1 MVDEVHELMR
11 HSEYAANRV
20 MLSLDGIDS
29 ETREAIARIAAKYMH
44 IPYVDGSIQAEFDPW
59 NGTEGTTALGV
70 LAALKTMAVPEDR
83 KHLHF
88 GYLFLQ
94 EILLRSGYPRLNLP
108 PRPDDLDTAAT
119 WLLRAGRAARDQ
131 LMRYQP
137 CELYDPVRNAR
148 QTVPLYRESLP
159 DLLGEPLQKL
169 LGMRAIAHWPYQAGV
184 EFVFPA
190 VEELLMTLDGY
201 YFGYPTSILDFLLP
215 GGKSPILQRVRQSI
229 AYVPQ
234 LLGF

>member
-1 MVDEVHELMR
+1 
-11 HSEYAANRV
+11 
-20 MLSLDGIDS
+20 
-29 ETREAIARIAAKYMH
+29 
-44 IPYVDGSIQAEFDPW
+44 
-59 NGTEGTTALGV
+59 V
-70 LAALKTMAVPEDR
+70 LAALKTMAVPDDR
-83 KHLHF
+83 KHLYF

-94 EILLRSGYPRLNLP
+94 EILLRSGYPGLNLP
-108 PRPDDLDTAAT
+108 PCPDDLDTAAT

-137 CELYDPVRNAR
+137 YELYDPVRNAR

-169 LGMRAIAHWPYQAGV
+169 LGMRAIAHWPYQASV